1 MMSNSSPLRRL
12 TAAITLVSL
21 VLVGGLTASAAQA
34 QVRIK
39 DIANFEG
46 VRENQLVGY
55 GLVVGLA
62 GTGDSLRNSP
72 FTQRSIEGMLERLG
86 VGSLNDEDMRTE
98 NTAAVMVTAMLPP
111 FARRGSTID
120 VVVSSMGDAKSL
132 RGGTLVVTPLT
143 GADGEIYGVAQGPIS
158 VAGFAAQGQNAT
170 LVEGV
175 PTVARIENGA
185 TVENEV
191 EFDFASLDTLRLSL
205 RTPDFTTATRV
216 ETAIND
222 LMGPKAAEVLDSGSI
237 EIDPPKGVNISRF
250 IAQIESLEVKPDAI
264 AKVVIDARSGT
275 IVIGADVRINQV
287 AISQGGLT
295 VIVRETAKVVPAEP
309 FTLADATIVPETEI
323 SAVEKPAQFAI
334 LEGDVSLQRLVDGLN
349 AIGVTASQTISILQA
364 IKAAG
369 ALHADLEII

>member
-1 MMSNSSPLRRL
+1 MLSHSSPFRRLLAAFALASTALIGGLVPNSSE
-12 TAAITLVSL
+12 
-21 VLVGGLTASAAQA
+21 A

-39 DIANFEG
+39 DIASFEG

-62 GTGDSLRNSP
+62 GTGDTLRNSP

-111 FARRGSTID
+111 FSRRGSTID

-143 GADGEIYGVAQGPIS
+143 GADGEIYAVAQGPIS
-158 VAGFAAQGQNAT
+158 VAGFAAQGENAS

-191 EFDFASLDTLRLSL
+191 DFDFASLDTLRLSL

-222 LMGPKAAEVLDSGSI
+222 LMGPKAAEVLDSASV
-237 EIDPPKGVNISRF
+237 EIDPPKGVNMSRF
-250 IAQIESLEVKPDAI
+250 IAQIEALEVQPDAI

-275 IVIGADVRINQV
+275 IVIGADVRINEV

-295 VIVRETAKVVPAEP
+295 VIVRETAKVIPAEP
-309 FTLADATIVPETEI
+309 FTVADATIVPETEI
-323 SAVEKPAQFAI
+323 AAVEKPAQFAI

>member
-1 MMSNSSPLRRL
+1 MLSKSSPPRRL
-12 TAAITLVSL
+12 FAALAFVAAGLSCILSPSTAD
-21 VLVGGLTASAAQA
+21 A

-120 VVVSSMGDAKSL
+120 VVVSSMGDASSL

-143 GADGEIYGVAQGPIS
+143 GADGEIYAVAQGPIS

-191 EFDFASLDTLRLSL
+191 DFDFASLDTLRLSL

-216 ETAIND
+216 EAAIND
-222 LMGPKAAEVLDSGSI
+222 LMGPNAAEVLDSTSI

-250 IAQIESLEVKPDAI
+250 IAQIESLEVEPDAI

-295 VIVRETAKVVPAEP
+295 VIVRETEKVVPAEP
-309 FTLADATIVPETEI
+309 FTVADATIVPETEI
-323 SAVEKPAQFAI
+323 AAVEKPAQFAI

>member
-12 TAAITLVSL
+12 TAALTFVSL
-21 VLVGGLTASAAQA
+21 VLVGGLTASTAQA

-120 VVVSSMGDAKSL
+120 VVVSSMGDAASL

-143 GADGEIYGVAQGPIS
+143 GADGEIYAVAQGPIS

-191 EFDFASLDTLRLSL
+191 EFDFSSLDTLRLSL

-216 ETAIND
+216 EEAIND
-222 LMGPKAAEVLDSGSI
+222 LMGPEAAEVLDSASV

-250 IAQIESLEVKPDAI
+250 IAEIEALEVKPDAI

-309 FTLADATIVPETEI
+309 FTVADATIVPETEI